1 MLRQGAV
8 PAGAGLFGLVFAAG
22 FVLGTLRELVL
33 RHAIGPDVAR
43 LLELPVMITLS
54 WLSAR
59 WILRRAGK
67 RSARWQFEVGLIAF
81 LLLMAAEM
89 ALGILILGRGLS
101 AFIAD
106 LFTLTGMLSFLAQA
120 LLIVMPRLAASATGS
135 SYGRTAP

>member
-22 FVLGTLRELVL
+22 FVLGTFRELVL
-33 RHAIGPDVAR
+33 RPAIGPDVAR

-89 ALGILILGRGLS
+89 ALAILILGRGLS
-101 AFIAD
+101 AFITD

-135 SYGRTAP
+135 SHGRTAP